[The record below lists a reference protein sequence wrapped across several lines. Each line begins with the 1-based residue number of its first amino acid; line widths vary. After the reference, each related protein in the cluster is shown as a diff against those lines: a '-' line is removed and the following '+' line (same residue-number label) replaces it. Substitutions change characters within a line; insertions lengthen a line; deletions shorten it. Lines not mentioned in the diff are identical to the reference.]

1 MSADVQGDKPEAT
14 SGHEDR
20 QWDRDLARL
29 LDPPLLTASFKQ
41 SPEDFQVDEILGFEP
56 DGDGNHW
63 ILHVRKVNAN
73 TSELIEFLAKSSGC
87 SERDVGFCGLKDRH
101 ARTTQWCTIPVG
113 RVTDPV
119 DPWAFPW
126 PETFQLIDAQRHGR
140 KLRRGTH
147 RGNRFR
153 ITLRDVLGA
162 DPSWPA
168 RIDALQKQ
176 GFPNY
181 FSEQRFG
188 RNGANLGLVARMGE
202 VGGRR
207 RWNRRD
213 RNWGL
218 STLRALIFNQVLS
231 ARLRAG
237 SQNRVMEGD
246 VPNLLGSRSRFVAQN
261 PELADLQDRLVA
273 HDLVLTG
280 PLWGDGPPSS
290 EGSVQAIE
298 MDAANQVLEAY
309 GRDHWIDL
317 LHRWNAEP
325 DRRPLMVVPEQLRA
339 EQDEAARTLVLSF
352 SLPSGSYAT
361 ALMRELVELG
371 SSDGG

>member
-1 MSADVQGDKPEAT
+1 MSDIDEAKPDTPAGDE
-14 SGHEDR
+14 HR
-20 QWDRDLARL
+20 QWDRNLVRL
-29 LDPPLLTASFKQ
+29 LAPPILTATFKQ

-63 ILHVRKVNAN
+63 ILHILKVNAN
-73 TSELIEFLAKSSGC
+73 TSELIEFLAKYSGC

-101 ARTTQWCTIPVG
+101 ARTTQWCTVPVG
-113 RVTDPV
+113 RVTDPI

-126 PETFQLIDAQRHGR
+126 PESFQLIDAQRHGR

-147 RGNRFR
+147 RGNRFQ
-153 ITLRDVLGA
+153 ITLRDVQGT
-162 DPSWPA
+162 DPSWSN
-168 RIDALQKQ
+168 RIDVLQEQ

-188 RNGANLGLVARMGE
+188 RDGANLGLVARMGE
-202 VGGRR
+202 VGARR

-237 SQNRVMEGD
+237 TQARVLEGD
-246 VPNLLGSRSRFVAQN
+246 VPNLMGSRSRFVAQGA
-261 PELADLQDRLVA
+261 ELDDLQDRLAA
-273 HDLVLTG
+273 HDLSLTG

-290 EGSVQAIE
+290 EGAVLSMEQ
-298 MDAANQVLEAY
+298 DAANQVLDAY

-325 DRRPLMVVPEQLRA
+325 DRRPLMVIPEQLRA
-339 EQDEAARTLVLSF
+339 ELDNDARTLVLSF
-352 SLPSGSYAT
+352 SLPRGSYAT
-361 ALMRELVELG
+361 ALMRELVSLEQG
-371 SSDGG
+371 DS

>member
-1 MSADVQGDKPEAT
+1 MSDIHEAKPDTAACYENW
-14 SGHEDR
+14 

-29 LDPPLLTASFKQ
+29 LDPPHLTASFKQ

-63 ILHVRKVNAN
+63 ILHIRKVNAN
-73 TSELIEFLAKSSGC
+73 TSELIEFLANNAGC
-87 SERDVGFCGLKDRH
+87 SDGDVGFCGLKDRH

-113 RVTDPV
+113 RVTDPI

-126 PETFQLIDAQRHGR
+126 PESFQLIDAKRHGR

-147 RGNRFR
+147 RGNRFQ
-153 ITLRDVLGA
+153 ITLRDVQGE
-162 DPSWPA
+162 DPAWPD
-168 RIDALQKQ
+168 RIDALKEQ

-188 RNGANLGLVARMGE
+188 RDGANLTLVARMGE
-202 VGGRR
+202 VGARR

-231 ARLRAG
+231 VRLHAG
-237 SQNRVMEGD
+237 TQNRVLEGD
-246 VPNLLGSRSRFVAQN
+246 VPNLAGSRSRFVAHDT
-261 PELADLQDRLVA
+261 ELADLQNRLAA
-273 HDLVLTG
+273 HDLSLTG

-290 EGSVQAIE
+290 EAAVQAME
-298 MDAANQVLEAY
+298 QDVANQVLDAY
-309 GRDHWIDL
+309 GREHWIDL
-317 LHRWNAEP
+317 LHRWNAES

-339 EQDEAARTLVLSF
+339 DKDDDTHTLVLSF

-361 ALMRELVELG
+361 ALMRELVVLEQRG
-371 SSDGG
+371 R